1 LKKVNKTQV
10 RQNSA
15 TGEQKQKV
23 SKLAAQHQAQF
34 LTHNA

>member
-1 LKKVNKTQV
+1 VIQQEDIKKANKAQV

-23 SKLAAQHQAQF
+23 SKLAAQHQA
-34 LTHNA
+34 